1 MLIVDTGPLVA
12 YFDENDHYHQWAVE
26 QFQLHPA
33 PFATCEA
40 VLAEADHLLEKARV
54 PQNVLFETLLNG
66 ALLIDFSL
74 TDHLQSINRLRSV
87 YKSVPMSIADAC
99 LVRMAELS
107 DKATVVT
114 LDSDFR
120 LYRKN
125 RRHVIPLIC
134 PF

>member
-12 YFDENDHYHQWAVE
+12 YFDANDQHHAWAVE
-26 QFQLHPA
+26 QFQLNPA
-33 PFATCEA
+33 PFVTCEA
-40 VLAEADHLLEKARV
+40 VVAETDHLLEKARA
-54 PQNVLFETLLNG
+54 PKNVLFETLLSG
-66 ALLIDFSL
+66 ALQIDFCI
-74 TDHLQSINRLRSV
+74 TEHLKTLDRLRSV
-87 YKSVPMSIADAC
+87 YQSVPMSVADAC

-107 DKATVVT
+107 DSATVIT